1 MGIRLVNA
9 AFAVLPDARVTPSA
23 ALVLLWM
30 AKVARDDDEPPV
42 YFASREATAL
52 ALGRRVPD
60 EPAPDDPD
68 HADIVREREAAFRRV
83 QEAMTSLTRSG
94 LITRLTA
101 GGRGRTATYE
111 LNLTSLRI
119 PSSKTENVAL
129 STTDSV
135 ALSTTDSVA
144 IERRK
149 TSPLGTQ
156 EEHIEEQARG
166 TTSTR
171 ARTSRAPVETRGA
184 A

>member
-111 LNLTSLRI
+111 LNLTRLRI
-119 PSSKTENVAL
+119 PSSTTENVAL

-135 ALSTTDSVA
+135 AVA
-144 IERRK
+144 RRIP
-149 TSPLGTQ
+149 SPLGTQ